1 MLVRKLGVV
10 RKCGSEMG
18 VGSDMRFGNG
28 GCVGIGVRKHTSVP
42 VNINS
47 SYVSYESVEQ
57 SVGLVVRSSCP
68 AGDQGA
74 LRQGYHP

>member
-1 MLVRKLGVV
+1 MLVRKLAVV
-10 RKCGSEMG
+10 RKCGSEIG
-18 VGSDMRFGNG
+18 LCFSDDVRKCSF
-28 GCVGIGVRKHTSVP
+28 VGIGVRKHTSVP

-47 SYVSYESVEQ
+47 SSVSYERVEQ

>member
-10 RKCGSEMG
+10 RNCGSEMG

-28 GCVGIGVRKHTSVP
+28 GCVGIGARKHTSVP
-42 VNINS
+42 VNS

-57 SVGLVVRSSCP
+57 SAGLVVRSSCP

>member
-10 RKCGSEMG
+10 RTCGSEMG
-18 VGSDMRFGNG
+18 VGSEMRFGNG

-47 SYVSYESVEQ
+47 SYVSYDSVEQ
-57 SVGLVVRSSCP
+57 SVGRR
-68 AGDQGA
+68 A
-74 LRQGYHP
+74 